1 MAHSYHRKRAKTD
14 DEKEQRR
21 IERVLRNRQ
30 AAQSSRE
37 RKRQEVEKL
46 EGEKC
51 AIEQQNRL
59 LKERLLAVEHEKFKL
74 AQQVARMAAEMSA
87 FKSQRRSRG
96 SIAPSSPR
104 SSCTPSPSFEAEF
117 LHQQIVKQELQDFEQ
132 YPFLPTPEHSV
143 DPSTTSFS
151 SPASSSYS
159 RSPSPSELGLGCHA
173 IAVSSDMAQH
183 PAAMLCGLQCQ
194 SEEEI
199 WLASTQNK
207 AQQLSQQIF
216 LTQLLSL
223 TLISALYFHLLHPLH
238 LIFNS
243 LRTGSRTPSKR
254 PPKT

>member
-1 MAHSYHRKRAKTD
+1 
-14 DEKEQRR
+14 
-21 IERVLRNRQ
+21 
-30 AAQSSRE
+30 
-37 RKRQEVEKL
+37 
-46 EGEKC
+46 
-51 AIEQQNRL
+51 
-59 LKERLLAVEHEKFKL
+59 
-74 AQQVARMAAEMSA
+74 MSA

-96 SIAPSSPR
+96 SLAPSSPI

-117 LHQQIVKQELQDFEQ
+117 LHEEIVKQELQDLEQ

-159 RSPSPSELGLGCHA
+159 RSPSPSELGLGFRA

-194 SEEEI
+194 SEEI

-207 AQQLSQQIF
+207 AQQLRQQIF
-216 LTQLLSL
+216 LTQLLFL

-243 LRTGSRTPSKR
+243 LRTGSRAPSKSLPR
-254 PPKT
+254 T

>member
-1 MAHSYHRKRAKTD
+1 MAHSYYRKRAKTD

-51 AIEQQNRL
+51 AIEEQNRL

-74 AQQVARMAAEMSA
+74 AQQVAKMAAEMSA
-87 FKSQRRSRG
+87 FKNQRRSRE
-96 SIAPSSPR
+96 SITPSSPT
-104 SSCTPSPSFEAEF
+104 SSYTPSPNFEAEF
-117 LHQQIVKQELQDFEQ
+117 LHQQIVKQELQDLEQ
-132 YPFLPTPEHSV
+132 YTFLPTPEHSV
-143 DPSTTSFS
+143 EPSTTSFS

-159 RSPSPSELGLGCHA
+159 RSPSPSELGLGFHA
-173 IAVSSDMAQH
+173 IAASSDMAQH

-194 SEEEI
+194 SEVEK
-199 WLASTQNK
+199 WLALTQNK
-207 AQQLSQQIF
+207 VQQLRQQIF
-216 LTQLLSL
+216 LTQLLFL
-223 TLISALYFHLLHPLH
+223 MLISAVYSHLLHPLH

-243 LRTGSRTPSKR
+243 LRTGSRVPSER
-254 PPKT
+254 LPKT

>member
-1 MAHSYHRKRAKTD
+1 M
-14 DEKEQRR
+14 
-21 IERVLRNRQ
+21 LRNRQ

-74 AQQVARMAAEMSA
+74 AQQVAKMAAEMSA
-87 FKSQRRSRG
+87 WRSRE
-96 SIAPSSPR
+96 SITPSSPT
-104 SSCTPSPSFEAEF
+104 SSYTPSPSFEVEF
-117 LHQQIVKQELQDFEQ
+117 LHQQIVKQELQDLEQ
-132 YPFLPTPEHSV
+132 YHFLPTPEHSV
-143 DPSTTSFS
+143 ESSTTSFS

-159 RSPSPSELGLGCHA
+159 RSPSPSELGLGFHA

-194 SEEEI
+194 SEEEKR
-199 WLASTQNK
+199 LASTQNK
-207 AQQLSQQIF
+207 AQQLQQQIL
-216 LTQLLSL
+216 LTQLLFL
-223 TLISALYFHLLHPLH
+223 MLISAVYSHLLHPLH

-243 LRTGSRTPSKR
+243 LRTGFRIPSKR
-254 PPKT
+254 LPRT